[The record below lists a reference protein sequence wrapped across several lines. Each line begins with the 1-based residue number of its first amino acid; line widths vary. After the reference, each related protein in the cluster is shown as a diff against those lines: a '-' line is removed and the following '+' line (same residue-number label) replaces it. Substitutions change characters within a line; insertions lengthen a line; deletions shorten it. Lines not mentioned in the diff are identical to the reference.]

1 MYAPTPPVPGLP
13 PVRVNIYSDTQ
24 TKPSAAMKAAMMEA
38 EVGDEQNG
46 LDPTVNLLCARV
58 AALLGK
64 EAAVFL
70 PSGTMCNQIAML
82 VHCRPGDEI
91 LAHQTAH
98 LLNFEAGGAAG
109 LAGAQVRGLP
119 GPRGQ
124 YEPATLAAA
133 FIPGDRHGMAQT
145 LVAVEQTANLGG
157 GSVWPVERLHAVA
170 ELAHARGIATH
181 MDGARLMNAVVAAGV
196 AAADMAAGY
205 DSVWIDFTKGLGAP
219 LGAVLS
225 GSTAFIDRA
234 WRFKQRLGGALR
246 QGGICAAA
254 CLYALDHNVE
264 RLAEDHANASLLA
277 RGLAR
282 IEGVSVVPPETN
294 LVFLDI
300 AGTGRTAADLAARLR
315 QGGIMIS
322 VMGPT
327 CLRACTHLDVDRAGV
342 AEAVA
347 AMQQALM
354 GCNQGA
360 GLRD

>member
-1 MYAPTPPVPGLP
+1 
-13 PVRVNIYSDTQ
+13 
-24 TKPSAAMKAAMMEA
+24 
-38 EVGDEQNG
+38 
-46 LDPTVNLLCARV
+46 
-58 AALLGK
+58 
-64 EAAVFL
+64 
-70 PSGTMCNQIAML
+70 
-82 VHCRPGDEI
+82 
-91 LAHQTAH
+91 
-98 LLNFEAGGAAG
+98 
-109 LAGAQVRGLP
+109 
-119 GPRGQ
+119 
-124 YEPATLAAA
+124 
-133 FIPGDRHGMAQT
+133 
-145 LVAVEQTANLGG
+145 
-157 GSVWPVERLHAVA
+157 
-170 ELAHARGIATH
+170 
-181 MDGARLMNAVVAAGV
+181 
-196 AAADMAAGY
+196 MAAGY

-322 VMGPT
+322 IMGPT
-327 CLRACTHLDVDRAGV
+327 LGRACTHLDVDRAGV
-342 AEAVA
+342 TEAVA
-347 AMQQALM
+347 AMQQALV
-354 GCNQGA
+354 GCDQGT
-360 GLRD
+360 GLRV